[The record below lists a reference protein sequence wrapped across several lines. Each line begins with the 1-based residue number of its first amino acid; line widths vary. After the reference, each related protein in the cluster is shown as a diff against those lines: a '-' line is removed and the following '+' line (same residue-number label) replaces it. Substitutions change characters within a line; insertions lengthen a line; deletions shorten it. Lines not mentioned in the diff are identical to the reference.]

1 MRHADS
7 GRAGPAYHRPLI
19 TPDGWTAVKQFIKG
33 CTPHIRIRRE
43 QDTTLWTPRQRDNVI
58 IMMMMK
64 TIMIM
69 LMMTMMMMKTIMI
82 MVVMMMIMLGFF
94 HSVCLSQLSAFRP
107 DEGGG
112 GGGGG

>member
-1 MRHADS
+1 
-7 GRAGPAYHRPLI
+7 
-19 TPDGWTAVKQFIKG
+19 
-33 CTPHIRIRRE
+33 
-43 QDTTLWTPRQRDNVI
+43 
-58 IMMMMK
+58 
-64 TIMIM
+64 MIM

-112 GGGGG
+112 GGGDKFSLPTVATCRQPVAGP